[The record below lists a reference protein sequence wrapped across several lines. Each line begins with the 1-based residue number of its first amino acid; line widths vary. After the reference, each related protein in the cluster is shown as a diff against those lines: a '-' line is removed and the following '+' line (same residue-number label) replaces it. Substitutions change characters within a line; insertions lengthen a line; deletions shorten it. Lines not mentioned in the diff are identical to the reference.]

1 MAGAEIRADDLG
13 ALEGCAT
20 DLLDG
25 MSDRDIDR
33 FLVRL
38 RRLLPEVRAS
48 LMRPYGVAPAGVE
61 GLLLQIVERLTIAY
75 RDRPEDL
82 RTHDLERSL
91 VPDWFQLPS
100 MVGYV
105 CYVDRFS
112 GTLDRVAN
120 HVDYLKDLGV
130 QYLHLM
136 PVLRPRDGD
145 SDGGYAVADYRDVN
159 PMLGSMAD
167 LEDLCRYLRGHGI
180 SVCIDFV
187 LNHTAAE
194 HEWARRAASGDAEA
208 SARYLIFRDRR
219 SPNRYEATL
228 PEVFPDTDPGSFTKL
243 PDGRW
248 VWTTFRSFQWDLNW
262 ANPNVFV
269 EMLDN
274 LLWLANR
281 GIDAFR
287 LDAVPFLWKRL
298 GTDCQ
303 NQPEVHD
310 LLTALR
316 SCLRIAAPAVI
327 FKAEAI
333 VGKAQLAEYLGT
345 GQRSGRECDLAYHN
359 SLMVHY
365 WSALATRD
373 ARLMTWALD
382 HFPPKPAATA
392 WATYVR
398 CHDDIG
404 WAIADAD
411 AAAIGWDGH
420 SHRMFLSDFYS
431 GDFPGSFARGKRFQ
445 NNSETGD
452 SRISGT
458 LASLAGLEAA
468 ITADDPTD
476 IDMAIDRIVLGNALI
491 LAWDGLPLLY
501 MGDEIGLLND
511 HSYQDHP
518 ERSVDNRWLHRPP
531 MDWRLADERALPDSV
546 AGRLFRRVAHLVEI
560 RRQCTQL
567 HAATPLRVLVSD
579 SSAIFAFV
587 RDHPSGPL
595 LAVFNMSDRPQTV
608 PPSLFSMLDQGR
620 AFDAI
625 TGLVSGTLDVPVA
638 LDPYGFQWWIEGDS
652 GG

>member
-1 MAGAEIRADDLG
+1 MAATEISADELG
-13 ALEGCAT
+13 ALEGRARV
-20 DLLDG
+20 LLDG
-25 MSDRDIDR
+25 IAVRDIDS
-33 FLVRL
+33 FVLRL
-38 RRLLPEVRAS
+38 RRFLPEVRAS
-48 LMRPYGVAPAGVE
+48 LIRPYGVAPAGIE
-61 GLLLQIVERLTIAY
+61 WLLLQIVDRLASAY

-82 RTHDLERSL
+82 RIHDLERSL
-91 VPDWFQLPS
+91 VSDWFQLPS

-112 GTLDRVAN
+112 GTLNGVAD

-145 SDGGYAVADYRDVN
+145 SDGGYAVADYRDVD
-159 PMLGSMAD
+159 PMLGSMPD
-167 LEDLCRYLRGHGI
+167 LEDLCRYLRVHGI

-228 PEVFPDTDPGSFTKL
+228 PEVFPDTDPGNFTQL

-269 EMLDN
+269 EMLEN

-316 SCLRIAAPAVI
+316 SCVRIAAPAVI

-359 SLMVHY
+359 SLMVHF

-373 ARLMTWALD
+373 ARLMTCALD
-382 HFPPKPAATA
+382 DFPPKPAATA

-398 CHDDIG
+398 CHDDVG

-411 AAAIGWDGH
+411 AAAVGWDGH
-420 SHRMFLSDFYS
+420 SHRKFLSEFYS
-431 GDFPGSFARGKRFQ
+431 GDFPGSFARGERFQ
-445 NNSETGD
+445 ENSETGD

-458 LASLAGLEAA
+458 FASLAGLEAA
-468 ITADDPTD
+468 ITANDATA
-476 IDMAIDRIVLGNALI
+476 IDLAIDRIVLGNALI

-511 HSYQDHP
+511 RSYLDHP

-531 MDWRLADERALPDSV
+531 MNWGLADERSDPDSIP
-546 AGRLFRRVAHLVEI
+546 GRLFRRVAHLVET
-560 RRQCTQL
+560 RRRCTQL
-567 HAATPLRVLVSD
+567 HAATPLRVLDSA
-579 SSAIFAFV
+579 SSALFAFV
-587 RDHPSGPL
+587 RDHPVGPL
-595 LAVFNMSDRPQTV
+595 LAVYNMTDRPQMV
-608 PPSLFSMLDQGR
+608 PPRLFSVIDRRR

-625 TGLVSGTLDVPVA
+625 SGQEPEPLETPVV
-638 LDPYGFQWWIEGDS
+638 LDPYGFQWWIEGGS